1 MFFLMTTDEVHEHVV
16 CLYYLVESQTK
27 IWFNRSINMVSDIHI
42 YYIPIICISDLK
54 MAVALNNILF
64 YVFFIKILFGKKSST
79 KNVCVS
85 IFSFIT
91 SDRVLDYGM
100 GGKLSF
106 ATKCFDFL
114 SM

>member
-1 MFFLMTTDEVHEHVV
+1 MFMFFLMTTDEVHEHVV

-42 YYIPIICISDLK
+42 YYIRITLVQSK
-54 MAVALNNILF
+54 FSKVNNILF

-100 GGKLSF
+100 GRKLSF
-106 ATKCFDFL
+106 ATTCFDFL
-114 SM
+114 GM